1 MDQTLIRAFRL
12 FSVSE
17 NFLAVEDTLSLYKTI
32 PQCLITIHLTGKIK
46 DRANSSNVY
55 IKSCSKVSIVSTRG
69 TKRKKRRP
77 KRKKQKRCVQVL
89 WMIMINIV
97 KEDHAKVTKVTEGAR
112 TKMIPTK
119 TKAQK
124 RVISD

>member
-17 NFLAVEDTLSLYKTI
+17 NFLVVEDTLSLYKTI

-46 DRANSSNVY
+46 DRANSSNVCTHQILLKGEY
-55 IKSCSKVSIVSTRG
+55 REYQRHEKEEKAAKAKEAKEVCASM
-69 TKRKKRRP
+69 
-77 KRKKQKRCVQVL
+77 

-97 KEDHAKVTKVTEGAR
+97 KERKQKLRQR
-112 TKMIPTK
+112 TG
-119 TKAQK
+119 
-124 RVISD
+124 